1 VTSASAYITFGQP
14 GPSQVPDAFGDGS
27 GIVKQETLDRL
38 LEARAAKRPSAVLRW
53 LGSEREALVVGGE
66 VVLGEVPEPARDA
79 IADAFRRD
87 KGATLQTA
95 DGPLFIQVFNPPL
108 RLMVV
113 GAVHIAQALVP
124 IATVVGYDVTVIDPR
139 RAFASDARFP
149 GVNVR
154 QDWPDEALEE
164 LRPDAR
170 TAVVTLTHDPKL
182 DDPALDVA
190 LRSEAFYIAALGS
203 KRTHAARLERLAA
216 LGHDPVTMGRIHG
229 PAGLSL
235 GAVSPGEIA
244 VAVMAEM
251 TRTLRQPTAD
261 QAS

>member
-1 VTSASAYITFGQP
+1 
-14 GPSQVPDAFGDGS
+14 
-27 GIVKQETLDRL
+27 VKQETLDRL

-53 LGSEREALVVGGE
+53 LGSDREALVVGRE
-66 VVLGEVPEPARDA
+66 VVLGEVPETAHDA

-87 KGATLQTA
+87 KGATVPTD

-124 IATVVGYDVTVIDPR
+124 IASLTGYDVTVIDPR

-149 GVNVR
+149 GVDVR
-154 QDWPDEALEE
+154 QDWPDEALEEE

-190 LRSEAFYIAALGS
+190 LRSDAFYIAALGS
-203 KRTHAARLERLAA
+203 RRTHAARLERLAA
-216 LGHDPVTMGRIHG
+216 LGHDAATMGRIHG

-235 GAVSPGEIA
+235 GAVSPAEIA
-244 VAVMAEM
+244 IAVMAEM
-251 TRTLRQPTAD
+251 TRTLREPSGG

>member
-1 VTSASAYITFGQP
+1 M
-14 GPSQVPDAFGDGS
+14 
-27 GIVKQETLDRL
+27 KRETLDRL
-38 LEARAAKRPSAVLRW
+38 LEARAAKRPCALLRW
-53 LGSEREALVVGGE
+53 LDGGAEALVVDGQ
-66 VVLGEVPEPARDA
+66 VVLGEVPAPAQDA
-79 IADAFRRD
+79 IADALRRD
-87 KGATLQTA
+87 KGMTLQTDA
-95 DGPLFIQVFNPPL
+95 GPLFIQVFNPPL

-124 IATVVGYDVTVIDPR
+124 IASLTGYDVTVIDPR

-154 QDWPDEALEE
+154 RDWPDEALEE

-182 DDPALDVA
+182 DDPALDLA

-203 KRTHAARLERLAA
+203 RRTHAARLERLAA
-216 LGHDPVTMGRIHG
+216 LGHDAPALGRIYG

-235 GAVSPGEIA
+235 GAISPAEIA
-244 VAVMAEM
+244 IAVMAEM
-251 TRTLRQPTAD
+251 TQTLRQEP
-261 QAS
+261 S